1 MKGMYLALAV
11 VSLVMLGCTT
21 ENATVPQE
29 PSLVTVKIGL
39 QVWMTR
45 NLNVGRFRNGDSIPE
60 AETTEEWIAAG
71 LASQPAWCYYDH
83 DPANGPVYGK
93 LYNWYAVNDPRG
105 LSPVGYHVASNDE
118 WKTLIDQVGGY
129 RNAGAALRSS
139 TGWDMGNGSNSIGFW
154 AMPAG
159 TRDEDDFSHKGSFSV
174 WWTASEHDSVRAAMV
189 LMSAEDASTST
200 YNKLKTYGYSVRCV
214 QD

>member
-1 MKGMYLALAV
+1 MKGVYL
-11 VSLVMLGCTT
+11 SLVIVTCILMGCST
-21 ENATVPQE
+21 ESSMVPQE
-29 PSLVTVKIGL
+29 PSLATVNIGQ

-45 NLNVGRFRNGDSIPE
+45 NLNVSTFRNGDSIPE
-60 AETTEEWIAAG
+60 AESTEEWIAAG

-83 DPANGPVYGK
+83 DPANGPAYGK

-105 LSPVGYHVASNDE
+105 LAPNGYHVPSAAE
-118 WKTLIDQVGGY
+118 WKVLIDQVGGY

-139 TGWDMGNGSNSIGFW
+139 TGWNTGNGSNSIGFW

-174 WWTASEHDSVRAAMV
+174 WWTASEHDSVRAPMI
-189 LMSAEDASTST
+189 LISAEDASTST
-200 YNKLKTYGYSVRCV
+200 YNKFKGNGYSVRCV